1 MTIRTRTSSALLV
14 LAVGAGLGAIAAC
27 GGSPTTTPTT
37 PTSAVAPTATTA
49 ALGTSGVAGL
59 DWGAS
64 ADAVRAAYPRATPTD
79 GGLWSVGMAEGHQ
92 AVTKFTL
99 GADGLGEVNIE
110 WIEGF
115 ISMEDCG
122 KGWTTLRASL
132 DGRYGPSQGDNLAAY
147 WKTATASITL
157 ACSPNDS
164 NAGVLSLTY
173 AHLDDR

>member
-1 MTIRTRTSSALLV
+1 
-14 LAVGAGLGAIAAC
+14 
-27 GGSPTTTPTT
+27 
-37 PTSAVAPTATTA
+37 
-49 ALGTSGVAGL
+49 
-59 DWGAS
+59 
-64 ADAVRAAYPRATPTD
+64 
-79 GGLWSVGMAEGHQ
+79 MAEGHQ

-110 WIEGF
+110 WTEGF

-122 KGWTTLRASL
+122 KGWGTLRASL
-132 DGRYGPSQGDNLAAY
+132 DGRFGPSQGDNLAAY

-173 AHLDDR
+173 AHLDDK